1 MSNHLHRSALSNE
14 ALTRLLLNG
23 EPLSPAEQRHLTHC
37 ASCQQQLSDYRRL
50 HQLLRAYL
58 YRTQCPDVEQ
68 LGLYSADMLPQEQ
81 RQQIAQHIE
90 QCPRCASESAV
101 ICQFLANGDLLSASD
116 LFYTGESFMFR

>member
-1 MSNHLHRSALSNE
+1 MSNHSHSSALSHE

-23 EPLSPAEQRHLTHC
+23 EPLSPAEQHHLAHC

-50 HQLLRAYL
+50 HQILRAYL

-90 QCPRCASESAV
+90 QCPRCARESAV
-101 ICQFLANGDLLSASD
+101 ICQFLTNSDLPSASD
-116 LFYTGESFMFR
+116 LFYTSENFMLR